1 MARLVLGVIA
11 ALIVG
16 FAVWAA
22 LPTSRPLAA
31 PITDR
36 RANASVRRTAGA
48 VTDAHRGR
56 RTISTR
62 RSPAASARSAPSPP
76 RAHSVTDRR
85 RQASRPTPPSSSRG
99 CAPLYQQP
107 ACRDAMMHFDDP
119 PPEKRSIAVLQACA
133 RVYCPILSAP
143 KPAVCA
149 RPDAVPED
157 EQQFIAWNEL
167 RAAILTHDIGAAAAQ
182 AVLSPRARGA
192 R

>member
-1 MARLVLGVIA
+1 MARLVLGVFA

-31 PITDR
+31 PITT
-36 RANASVRRTAGA
+36 AART
-48 VTDAHRGR
+48 
-56 RTISTR
+56 
-62 RSPAASARSAPSPP
+62 PPSAPPPSPP
-76 RAHSVTDRR
+76 
-85 RQASRPTPPSSSRG
+85 PTPTAAPDGLDAKIAACVGAQRTVAAARAQRNGPTPAGQPSDAAVVARG

-119 PPEKRSIAVLQACA
+119 PLEKRSIAVLQACA
-133 RVYCPILSAP
+133 RVYCPILADP

-149 RPDAVPED
+149 RPDVVPED
-157 EQQFIAWNEL
+157 EQQFIAWNQL
-167 RAAILTHDIGAAAAQ
+167 RAAILTHDIGASAAQ
-182 AVLSPRARGA
+182 LVLSPPDRG